1 MDTTAK
7 IVVLDGYT
15 TNPGDLD
22 WATLEALGDVVVHAR
37 TTPAEVLARSHG
49 AQALL
54 TNKTVLSAE
63 TIAALPALKYIG
75 VLATGYNVVDLDAAA
90 AQGIVVT
97 NVPAYS
103 TPSVAQM
110 VFAHILNITQRVGDH
125 AAQVGQGDWAASKD
139 FCFWSVPLVEL
150 QGKTLGLLGY
160 GEIAKAVARIGQ
172 AFGMQILV
180 HTRTPG
186 ASTEQVRFVD
196 RDTLFAASDV
206 LSLHAPLTPE
216 TEHVVNASSL
226 ASMKPTAILINTG
239 RGPLVDEHA
248 LAEAL
253 ASARIAAAGLDV
265 LAEEPPREGSPLIGA
280 PNCWIT
286 PHIAWAT
293 RESRQR
299 LLDTA
304 VGNLNA
310 FLNNTPVNV
319 VAGPG
324 S

>member
-1 MDTTAK
+1 M
-7 IVVLDGYT
+7 LDGFT

-22 WATLEALGDVVVHAR
+22 WSALESLGETTVYER
-37 TTPAEVLARSHG
+37 TAPDEVLERSRS

-54 TNKTVLSAE
+54 TNKTVLAAK
-63 TIAALPALKYIG
+63 TIAALPELKYIG
-75 VLATGYNVVDLDAAA
+75 VLATGYNVVDLDAALRH
-90 AQGIVVT
+90 GVVVT

-125 AAQVGQGDWAASKD
+125 AAQVRQGDWATSQD
-139 FCFWSVPLVEL
+139 FCFWNFPLFEL
-150 QGKTLGLLGY
+150 RGKSLGLLGY

-172 AFGMQILV
+172 AFGMDILV

-186 ASTEQVRFVD
+186 ASTGPVRFVD
-196 RDTLFAASDV
+196 LETLFARSDV
-206 LSLHAPLTPE
+206 ISLHCPLTPE
-216 TEHVVNASSL
+216 TEHIVNAARL
-226 ASMKPTAILINTG
+226 ALMKPNAILINTG
-239 RGPLVDEHA
+239 RGPLVDEAA

-253 ASARIAAAGLDV
+253 FSSRIAAAGLDV
-265 LAEEPPREGSPLIGA
+265 LAVEPPRAGSPLIDA

-293 RESRQR
+293 RESRRR
-299 LLDTA
+299 LLETA
-304 VGNLNA
+304 AGNLKA

-319 VAGPG
+319 VAGARR
-324 S
+324 